1 MGGGASDIDEWT
13 EEELN
18 EELKK
23 LPGFIERKKA
33 RVKRETFD
41 AMNTSPLVRHYITSI
56 SDSSVRAFLPS
67 VFGSLRS
74 MYVYVPPGVGASFW
88 PC

>member
-1 MGGGASDIDEWT
+1 MQGGASEKEDKMGTGGASDIDEWT

-56 SDSSVRAFLPS
+56 SDSSVRAVLLLP
-67 VFGSLRS
+67 
-74 MYVYVPPGVGASFW
+74 
-88 PC
+88 